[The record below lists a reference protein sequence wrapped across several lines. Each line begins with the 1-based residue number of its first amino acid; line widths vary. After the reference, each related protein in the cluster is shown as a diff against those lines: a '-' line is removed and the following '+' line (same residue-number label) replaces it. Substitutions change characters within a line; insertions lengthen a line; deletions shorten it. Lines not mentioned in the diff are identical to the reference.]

1 MNLLFDSFWRAVAY
15 CMHPRVILMSLLPL
29 VVIAAVVAGLSYF
42 FWVPAFDAVNRAL
55 EASALLQ
62 SAWMWLDKMGL
73 SSFKTVL
80 PMLVVLAV
88 ATPVIVVVCLLAVTL
103 CMMPV
108 IVKLVARRRFPTLV
122 VSGGASL
129 WASLVWSV
137 GSAVLALL
145 ALVLSIPLWLIPPLV
160 FIVPPLIWGWLTYR
174 VMAFDVLADHATA
187 TERTALLRQHR
198 WALLGMGVMT
208 GYLSA
213 APSLIWSMGM
223 MTLVMAPFL
232 VLVSIWI
239 YMLVFAFSALWF
251 THYGLAALHAM
262 RAQQAAA
269 PELPTGAV

>member
-1 MNLLFDSFWRAVAY
+1 
-15 CMHPRVILMSLLPL
+15 MHPRVILMSLLPL
-29 VVIAAVVAGLSYF
+29 VVIAAVLAGLSYF
-42 FWVPAFDAVNRAL
+42 FWVPALDAVNHAL
-55 EASALLQ
+55 EASDLLK

-108 IVKLVARRRFPTLV
+108 IVKLVARRRFPALV

-137 GSAVLALL
+137 GSALLALL

-160 FIVPPLIWGWLTYR
+160 FIIPPLIWGWLTYR
-174 VMAFDVLADHATA
+174 VMAFDVLADHASA
-187 TERTALLRQHR
+187 AERTVLLRQHR
-198 WALLGMGVMT
+198 WVLLAMGVMT

-223 MTLVMAPFL
+223 MTLVWAPFL
-232 VLVSIWI
+232 VVLSIWI

-251 THYGLAALHAM
+251 THYGLAALQAM
-262 RAQQAAA
+262 RVQQAAA

>member
-108 IVKLVARRRFPTLV
+108 IVKLVARRRFPTLA

-137 GSAVLALL
+137 GSALLALL

-174 VMAFDVLADHATA
+174 VMAFDVLADHASA
-187 TERTALLRQHR
+187 AERTVLLRQHR
-198 WALLGMGVMT
+198 WVLLAMGVMT

-223 MTLVMAPFL
+223 MTLVWAPFL
-232 VLVSIWI
+232 VVLSIWI

-251 THYGLAALHAM
+251 THYGLAALQAM
-262 RAQQAAA
+262 RAQQSAA